1 MSAWRRAALSVTIAL
16 LAVAALGASAQP
28 KFTNPLKQKLPI
40 PGAPSAPAPPPETAA
55 APAPS
60 PETAPARQGFGD
72 GVTPEQVDRLLKALK
87 ARVAGYQ
94 KAQAAA
100 RASKATQERIGQNQA
115 KRMAAAMEQQGACED
130 AAKEKDPRYKEAI
143 RLNDLSNAAHD
154 RGDQAAGD
162 KYGEQAA
169 ALNDALDEMAKKVC
183 TGDCAA
189 KALAKDPRNSEVAE
203 KQQAAA
209 REKNPTKK
217 TQLEAEA
224 QVLLGIMRIEA
235 EMSCGYMGAAKPT
248 AAEQA
253 ENDAAAQA
261 AKDAEGGID
270 AEALKAGEFTAEELA
285 RLIELSLGVC
295 GGASSPASAAS
306 KAAIQPRCGEVT
318 SAMKAAGV
326 S

>member
-1 MSAWRRAALSVTIAL
+1 MSGWRRPVVPLALVMLA
-16 LAVAALGASAQP
+16 LAVPGAPAHAQ
-28 KFTNPLKQKLPI
+28 FSNPLKKLPPI
-40 PGAPSAPAPPPETAA
+40 PGTAKPAPPPQ
-55 APAPS
+55 
-60 PETAPARQGFGD
+60 ARQGFGD
-72 GVTPEQVDRLLKALK
+72 GVTPELVDRLLKALK
-87 ARVAGYQ
+87 ARAASYER
-94 KAQAAA
+94 AQSAA
-100 RASKATQERIGQNQA
+100 RASKATQDRINQNQA
-115 KRMAAAMEQQGACED
+115 QRMAAAMEKQGACED

-143 RLNDLSNAAHD
+143 RLNELSNAAHD

-169 ALNDALDEMAKKVC
+169 ALNDALEEMAKKVC

-189 KALAKDPRNSEVAE
+189 RALAKDPKNSELTE

-209 REKNPTKK
+209 KEKDPNKK
-217 TQLEAEA
+217 AQLEAEA
-224 QVLLGIMRIEA
+224 QMLLGTMRIEA

-253 ENDAAAQA
+253 ENDAAARA

-270 AEALKAGEFTAEELA
+270 NEALKAGEFTAEELG

-295 GGASSPASAAS
+295 DGGKGPASADS
-306 KAAIQPRCGEVT
+306 QAAIKPRCGELQ

-326 S
+326 A